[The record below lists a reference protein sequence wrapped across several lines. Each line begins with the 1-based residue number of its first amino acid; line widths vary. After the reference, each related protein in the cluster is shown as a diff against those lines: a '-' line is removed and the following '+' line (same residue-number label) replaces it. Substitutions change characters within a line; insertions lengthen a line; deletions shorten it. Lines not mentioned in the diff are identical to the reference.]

1 MHSMTGFGIARRD
14 MAAGRLS
21 VEMRSVNSRF
31 AEVNIRFNQSLH
43 AFEPELRSELRN
55 RVRRGKVDVF
65 VRFDPAEDRAA
76 GARINAALMKELIAQ
91 IRKVDPLHD
100 VSPASL
106 LNVPGVVM
114 ADAEPDWK
122 EEVGAELIAATREAC
137 DALAADRAREG
148 EGLRTA
154 FVETIAA
161 MRVLADAIEQ
171 ARGDVVARY
180 RDRLLARIEEL
191 LGSKGAALDPGRLEQ
206 EVAVFA
212 DRADISE
219 ECQRLSAHL
228 DAFSDLIAKQD
239 EAVGRAMD
247 FLCQEINREVNTLG
261 SKCRDL
267 DIARAVLDL
276 KQHVESLR
284 ENVANVE

>member
-1 MHSMTGFGIARRD
+1 MQSMTGFGTARRELP
-14 MAAGRLS
+14 AGRLS

-31 AEVNIRFNQSLH
+31 LEVNIRFNQSLH
-43 AFEPELRSELRN
+43 AFEPEVRSELRN
-55 RVRRGKVDVF
+55 RLKRGKVDIF
-65 VRFDPAEDRAA
+65 VRFEPAEDRSG
-76 GARINAALMKELIAQ
+76 GARINGALLKELIAQ
-91 IRKVDPLHD
+91 VRQIEPNRE
-100 VSPASL
+100 VSPESL
-106 LNVPGVVM
+106 LGVPGVVI
-114 ADAEPDWK
+114 ADAEPEWK
-122 EEVGAELIAATREAC
+122 EEVGAELAAVTREAI
-137 DALAADRAREG
+137 DALEADRRREG

-154 FVETIAA
+154 FSEIIGA
-161 MRVLADAIEQ
+161 MTALAGSVEQ
-171 ARGDVVARY
+171 ARGDVVSRY
-180 RDRLLARIEEL
+180 RDRLLARIEDL
-191 LGSKGAALDPGRLEQ
+191 LSPKGAALDPGRLEQ
-206 EVAVFA
+206 EVAIFA
-212 DRADISE
+212 DRADITE

-228 DAFSDLIAKQD
+228 DAFRDLIAKNG